1 MEPDEPAGRTLEA
14 VEKAFDVVE
23 TLWEMEGAG
32 VTAVAEALGLPK
44 STVHAHL
51 RTLESNGY
59 VVNDG
64 GEYRLGLRFLTF
76 GQFVRRAE
84 PLFHAARQPVDDL
97 AKRTGERVLCMTEQN
112 GLGMVLYVGE
122 GSRSLFGEVTVGT
135 SIYHHCSAGGKAMMA
150 HYPRERVDAIVDRW
164 GLPAF
169 TDETITD
176 RETLLD
182 ELATVREEGI
192 AFNREEYLRGV
203 LAVGHGDQHQVGAG
217 GQAMEA
223 LQHPGQQPRL
233 DVLVVARRGIAPD
246 PALNHHLGAGLGL
259 RLEQHRVHVGD
270 RRDAAG
276 ARLQRL
282 GPADLAAVGGDRGV
296 VRHVLRLERP
306 HGQPA
311 PGKGAAQPGD
321 QQ

>member
-1 MEPDEPAGRTLEA
+1 MGPDEPAGRTLEA

-150 HYPRERVDAIVDRW
+150 HYPRERVDAIVERW

-203 LAVGHGDQHQVGAG
+203 LAVGVPVFDATESVCGAVTLAG
-217 GQAMEA
+217 PVRRLYSEREPEA
-223 LQHPGQQPRL
+223 LHDAL
-233 DVLVVARRGIAPD
+233 LATANTIEVNLVVADGRST
-246 PALNHHLGAGLGL
+246 
-259 RLEQHRVHVGD
+259 
-270 RRDAAG
+270 
-276 ARLQRL
+276 
-282 GPADLAAVGGDRGV
+282 
-296 VRHVLRLERP
+296 
-306 HGQPA
+306 
-311 PGKGAAQPGD
+311 
-321 QQ
+321 